1 MGQAGPGVRWR
12 ALTAAGA
19 LLVAGLAGCDGG
31 DAPSPAPLEP
41 LTSSASPTEPS
52 ESPAPTLPAEA
63 SQLSREGAKAFTR
76 YLFEII
82 NHAFVTGDSGALR
95 GVSLKRCQSCE
106 AIADNVDTIYSRGG
120 HVETKGWELQSI
132 TRVPTYP
139 QERPVF
145 DLGVF
150 RHPEHIYKP
159 NDETPTTEGNQKQP
173 MTLYLRWIGDVWRVA
188 RLDLVP
194 T

>member
-19 LLVAGLAGCDGG
+19 LLVAGLAGCDGD
-31 DAPSPAPLEP
+31 DAPTPAPLEP

-106 AIADNVDTIYSRGG
+106 AIADNGLFVVGRG
-120 HVETKGWELQSI
+120 
-132 TRVPTYP
+132 RV
-139 QERPVF
+139 
-145 DLGVF
+145 
-150 RHPEHIYKP
+150 
-159 NDETPTTEGNQKQP
+159 
-173 MTLYLRWIGDVWRVA
+173 VA
-188 RLDLVP
+188 QGGSWP
-194 T
+194 C